1 MKKVNLL
8 SAALFGLSIMTGCGK
23 KGPTVSIVYEG
34 EEGTAAFAIDEIKKS
49 FERNNIRFTV
59 SSIDFPS

>member
-8 SAALFGLSIMTGCGK
+8 SAALFRLSIMTGCGK

-34 EEGTAAFAIDEIKKS
+34 EE
-49 FERNNIRFTV
+49 
-59 SSIDFPS
+59 